1 MKALMDCDLD
11 DPKNPKSLI
20 IRKAFLPCFSNMH
33 QNEVPAYA
41 EFMDQATNYTLTFG
55 IKKLLEQELRCSPS
69 TTFEIDVI
77 DRQAYEAYSH
87 HLLRRL
93 QTLVQSMTKEH
104 LKKAAD
110 VSIGSVLFDY
120 YKCAKHTITEIERKE
135 MELIDSSLSREMVTK
150 LKFLTAYQYV

>member
-69 TTFEIDVI
+69 TTFEIDVL
-77 DRQAYEAYSH
+77 DRAAFDAYSYNI
-87 HLLRRL
+87 LRQF
-93 QTLVQSMTKEH
+93 QTLVQTMTEAQI
-104 LKKAAD
+104 KKAAD
-110 VSIGSVLFDY
+110 VSIGSVMSDY
-120 YKCAKHTITEIERKE
+120 YKCAKHTITE
-135 MELIDSSLSREMVTK
+135 L
-150 LKFLTAYQYV
+150 